1 MEVKNMNREFLK
13 SLGIEDENINTI
25 MAEYGK
31 DVNSYKAKVD
41 TLNDIKSQLDTANKT
56 IKELK
61 KNNADNEELQKTI
74 KEHEATIKKQK
85 EEYEKAL
92 KDTKIDAAIKEA
104 LSNSN
109 AKHSDLLVSQIDKT
123 KLVIND
129 DNNVI
134 GLTEQIEALK
144 TTYKDLF
151 SPTLAGNTPTNNER
165 KTGEITKEMF
175 NKMGYRERAKLNQE
189 NPELYQELAKS

>member
-1 MEVKNMNREFLK
+1 MNREFLK
-13 SLGIEDENINTI
+13 SLGIEDENINKI

-31 DVNSYKAKVD
+31 DVNEYKAKAD
-41 TLNDIKSQLDTANKT
+41 TLDDVKSQLDTANST

-175 NKMGYRERAKLNQE
+175 NKMGYKERAKLNQE